1 MFRKYVILGCF
12 VCGLAA
18 LVGCKSK
25 EQRDAEAAAVKAEQ
39 DKFQGKWKIASRTG
53 ERDEEEGADEQ
64 PTGLFYVFDGD
75 TMKEVFIGKDGKE
88 DVFGRRKMAIMT
100 DKDPKQV
107 DLTYVDDAGK
117 PITAN
122 VRKGK
127 GKSKRTT
134 FKDVAIYKFDGD
146 KLTLAI
152 SCDEKSRPTDF
163 TAPPKSSRYVLVL
176 EKFKAGE
183 TVEPAKEIKGGD
195 PKDGDKG
202 KDGEKKDGDKDKKG
216 TP

>member
-1 MFRKYVILGCF
+1 MLRKYAVLGIF
-12 VCGLAA
+12 VCGLAVV
-18 LVGCKSK
+18 VGCKSK
-25 EQRDAEAAAVKAEQ
+25 EQRDAEAAATKAEQ

-53 ERDEEEGADEQ
+53 ERDEDEAADEQ
-64 PTGLFYVFDGD
+64 PTGLFFVFENDI
-75 TMKEVFIGKDGKE
+75 MKEVYVGKDGKE
-88 DVFGRRKMAIMT
+88 DVWGRKKMAFLT
-100 DKDPKQV
+100 DKDPKGV

-134 FKDVAIYKFDGD
+134 FKDVAVYKFDGD

-152 SCDEKSRPTDF
+152 SWDEKSRPTDF
-163 TAPPKSSRYVLVL
+163 TAPPKSSRYILVL

-183 TVEPAKEIKGGD
+183 TPEPAKDDDKKG
-195 PKDGDKG
+195 KDDKG
-202 KDGEKKDGDKDKKG
+202 KDDDKKG
-216 TP
+216 KS